1 MKRAA
6 IFAMPSLHEGLG
18 LSLQEALAK
27 GCACIGSRVGGIP
40 DLIQDGDN
48 GLLVEPGNVDQ
59 LAAGL
64 DRMMGDEALRARLSL
79 RAPESILEKEMTVSK
94 MIEKYDKLYQEI
106 LHGPAPLLPGAS
118 KLTSIVPDPS
128 VARN

>member
-1 MKRAA
+1 M
-6 IFAMPSLHEGLG
+6 
-18 LSLQEALAK
+18 
-27 GCACIGSRVGGIP
+27 
-40 DLIQDGDN
+40 IQDGDN
-48 GLLVEPGNVDQ
+48 GLLVEPANVDQ

-64 DRMMGDEALRARLSL
+64 DQMMGDEALRARLSL

-128 VARN
+128 AARN